1 MRTSTRKW
9 KLLLGFLSVTTAAPC
24 WAQPVLITS
33 PQTLNPG
40 ATTITASAGG
50 PAVPLA
56 TAEITVRGTTLTIN
70 GRHNLAS
77 LRLENEATTRRRAI
91 VTHDANFTHDYSGGA
106 GTDVVNGMW
115 LILTGDVIVDPT
127 CEIDLT
133 GRGFPSGQ
141 GPGTGN
147 NGGIGGQVGAG
158 GSHGGLGG
166 TGLAIGAFIQP
177 TVTYGSDLMPTTFGS
192 GGGAFNPAGAGG
204 GCIRIQTPSRVIVEG
219 FIRADGGAAPGNNI
233 PGGGGAGGSIW
244 IESGL
249 IAGRG
254 QVIASGGHT
263 VMESV
268 LSRPSGAGGGGRVR
282 LQSCL
287 NALYN
292 WGAPG
297 GDPWNLAYTGG
308 FIRAAVGTANSP
320 GASARAGTFS
330 STSTANS
337 LVLRSDRQLCPGESL
352 TISAANSLTNI
363 TAVQWYKDGMPLS
376 NSARI
381 TGANTNTL
389 TLTSAEVG
397 DGGHYAPQVQTTCGT
412 FLLPGTNMVVGAP
425 MIARLLTST
434 TPIPFVHSAITYD
447 RNRQRLVLFGGIRGT
462 DTSGRDVYSNQTWEF
477 DGSTWV
483 QRLVPPPADYGGA
496 FAYADMTYDENRGVC
511 VLVGGFAWGANFI
524 YPGRWSVWEWDGSD
538 AGWQN
543 RGTVATPYG
552 YWSNP
557 AIAYD
562 PVRRVCVISGGA
574 LIGGYNSGRLGNT
587 NGLPALSGLF
597 EWNGTTTRV
606 VDYFSPYGGLN
617 SVAPSRM
624 AGGKLCYDRARNQM
638 LLFGGMSDYGS
649 SGQLWAWNGSS
660 WTLLSETGPTA
671 RWLHGMAYDEA
682 RQRVV
687 VWSGVDRARP
697 LGDLWEWDGQQWTQV
712 LGMGSTPLVGP
723 AAAAV
728 AYFPPNRTT
737 YRFGGAFTGLQSQIT
752 TYAPAQA
759 WVKSSPSSVV
769 GCSNGLSDIT
779 VAIAPQA
786 DISFQWYRN
795 GVAVLNGAGGASPGG
810 GVVSNASGTAP
821 ADGLITLRIANA
833 NSNDLGNYLVTLNS
847 SCGSV
852 SSEPAALTLQACCP
866 ADLNSDNFVD
876 DADFVL
882 FATAYNLLICSDP
895 VMPVGCPADLNA
907 DDFVDD
913 ADFVLFASAYNELL
927 CP

>member
-1 MRTSTRKW
+1 MRTSTGKW

-77 LRLENEATTRRRAI
+77 LRLETEATTRRRAI
-91 VTHDANFTHDYSGGA
+91 VTHNANFTHDYSGGA

-127 CEIDLT
+127 CEIDVT

-147 NGGIGGQVGAG
+147 NGGVGGQVGAG

-166 TGLAIGAFIQP
+166 PGILIGGFILP

-192 GGGAFNPAGAGG
+192 GGGEFNPAGAGG
-204 GCIRIQTPSRVIVEG
+204 GCVRIQTPARVIVDG

-254 QVIASGGHT
+254 QVIASGGNS

-268 LSRPSGAGGGGRVR
+268 LNRTSGAGGGGRVR

-287 NALYN
+287 SALSN
-292 WGAPG
+292 WAAFG
-297 GDPWNLAYTGG
+297 GDRWNLTFTGG
-308 FIRAAVGTANSP
+308 MQNASGGPQNGVLSDATT
-320 GASARAGTFS
+320 ASAI
-330 STSTANS
+330 
-337 LVLRSDRQLCPGESL
+337 VLRSDRRLCPGESVTL
-352 TISAANSLTNI
+352 NAAISLTNI
-363 TAVQWYKDGMPLS
+363 TAVQWLKDGVPLS

-381 TGANTNTL
+381 AGANTNSL
-389 TLTSAEVG
+389 TITGAEAS
-397 DGGHYAPQVQTTCGT
+397 DAGHYAPQVQTTCGT
-412 FLLPGTNMVVGAP
+412 FLLPGTSLVVGSP
-425 MIARLLTST
+425 MIARLQTT
-434 TPIPFVHSAITYD
+434 ATPIPFVHSAIAYD
-447 RNRQRLVLFGGIRGT
+447 RNRQRLVLFGGIIGT
-462 DTSGRDVYSNQTWEF
+462 NATGNSIYSNQTWEF
-477 DGSTWV
+477 DGSTWT
-483 QRLVPPPADYGGA
+483 QRLVPPPGDYGGA
-496 FAYADMTYDENRGVC
+496 FAYADMTYDEARGVC
-511 VLVGGFAWGANFI
+511 VLVGGFAWGATFI
-524 YPGRWSVWEWDGSD
+524 DPPQWSVWEWDGSD

-543 RGTVATPYG
+543 RGTVTPSYG
-552 YWSNP
+552 YWGNP

-562 PVRRVCVISGGA
+562 PVRRVSVISGG
-574 LIGGYNSGRLGNT
+574 LFLGQYKRGRLGGK
-587 NGLPALSGLF
+587 NGFPTLSGLF
-597 EWNGTTTRV
+597 EWDGATTRN

-617 SVAPSRM
+617 PIAPSRM
-624 AGGKLCYDRARNQM
+624 VGGKLCYDRARNQM
-638 LLFGGMSDYGS
+638 LLFGGMSDYGT

-671 RWLHGMAYDEA
+671 RWLHGMVYDEA

-687 VWSGVDRARP
+687 VWSGVDRGRP

-712 LGMGSTPLVGP
+712 LGVGSRPLLGP

-737 YRFGGAFTGLQSQIT
+737 YRFGGAFTGQQSQIT

-769 GCSNGLSDIT
+769 GCSNGFSDIT

-786 DISFQWYRN
+786 GISFQWYRN
-795 GVAVLNGAGGASPGG
+795 GVAVLNGAGGAAPGG

-821 ADGLITLRIANA
+821 ADGLITLRIVNA
-833 NSNDLGNYLVTLNS
+833 NSNDLGNYFVTLNS
-847 SCGSV
+847 SCGAV
-852 SSEPAALTLQACCP
+852 SSAPAALTLQACCP

-876 DADFVL
+876 DTDFVL

-895 VMPVGCPADLNA
+895 VMPVGCPSDLNA

-913 ADFVLFASAYNELL
+913 TDFVLFASAYNELL